1 MALFLNLP
9 VTTTE
14 DIALAV
20 RAELATEL
28 ARVDVAV
35 STRATPAQIAAV
47 QADTDDI
54 QATLAARLDVA
65 VSTRAPE
72 TDTDA
77 ILAALG
83 GTVQPS
89 GEVE

>member
-35 STRATPAQIAAV
+35 STRA
-47 QADTDDI
+47 
-54 QATLAARLDVA
+54 
-65 VSTRAPE
+65 PE